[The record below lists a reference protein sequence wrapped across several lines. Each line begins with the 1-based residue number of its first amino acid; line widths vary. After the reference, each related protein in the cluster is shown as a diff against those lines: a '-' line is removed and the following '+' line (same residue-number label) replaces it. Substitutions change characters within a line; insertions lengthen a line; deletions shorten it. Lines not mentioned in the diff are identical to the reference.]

1 MSGGSASGE
10 AGWKPCGVERARVHR
25 ADSRRAAGRVA
36 AVGASARGAA
46 AGGFSGARS
55 VSPATQSAGLRGRS
69 PSRRRR
75 SRSASPR
82 AADEVLQRSAT
93 ALRQHLHQVFPGP
106 SPRVVPVWPW
116 GVFHGCVR
124 SVTRAHGQC
133 LSHLSVAGAALL
145 HAVPQDVQIK
155 SKACVSGLCVGV
167 QWLLS
172 GHEGA

>member
-10 AGWKPCGVERARVHR
+10 AGWKPCGAERARVHR
-25 ADSRRAAGRVA
+25 ADSGRAAGRAA

-82 AADEVLQRSAT
+82 AAAGVLQRSAT
-93 ALRQHLHQVFPGP
+93 ALAPGL
-106 SPRVVPVWPW
+106 PR
-116 GVFHGCVR
+116 
-124 SVTRAHGQC
+124 
-133 LSHLSVAGAALL
+133 
-145 HAVPQDVQIK
+145 AVPTGCPCVARGCFLRLCQVCHQG
-155 SKACVSGLCVGV
+155 SWPVPAAPACDRCGSAARSAPGCSAHAWGMCLWSVCGCSVV
-167 QWLLS
+167 TVWS
-172 GHEGA
+172 